1 MRQASESNE
10 LRLAPAPRPVHGVDD
25 RSVFR
30 DTTCGN
36 CSDTEELIRK
46 VVSGTRRRTQ
56 GPAERTNPSCLGLVD
71 LEVEI
76 RHVLALSKRHENEV
90 SLIHCQR

>member
-1 MRQASESNE
+1 MRQASESSE

-46 VVSGTRRRTQ
+46 VVSGTRR
-56 GPAERTNPSCLGLVD
+56 AERKVQRNGLT
-71 LEVEI
+71 
-76 RHVLALSKRHENEV
+76 HPA
-90 SLIHCQR
+90 